1 MNSARSGVLV
11 VDKPSGRTS
20 HDVVAAARKLFG
32 QRAVGH
38 AGTLDPMATGVLVLM
53 FGEAC
58 KLSDYLTGQDKT
70 YRARVTFGV
79 ATDSLDADGQVTH
92 SHALD
97 PGWLSEGALSDALTQ
112 ERERTEQVP
121 PNVSA
126 IQEQGQRAH
135 ARARRGE
142 HFELPARNVRVAE
155 LRLLQVDPAAVDVE
169 LTVAKGYYV
178 RAFARD
184 LGSRLGVAAHL
195 SALRRIRSGAFS
207 EEEAL
212 AWPATAAP
220 ALVPLADAA
229 RRALPATQLT
239 VEGAL
244 RARQGKILQPTDA
257 ITSATT
263 SDEVSAWYAPDG
275 SLIALG
281 QTHADGHHRVVRGF
295 VAEPPSVL

>member
-20 HDVVAAARKLFG
+20 HDVVAAARRLFG

-70 YRARVTFGV
+70 YRARVSFGV

-92 SHALD
+92 SHALES
-97 PGWLSEGALSDALTQ
+97 GWLSLDALNRALGQ

-142 HFELPARNVRVAE
+142 QFELPARNVRVAE
-155 LRLLQVDPAAVDVE
+155 LRLLQQDQAAVDVE
-169 LTVAKGYYV
+169 LTVSKGYYV

-184 LGSRLGVAAHL
+184 LGSRLGAAAHL
-195 SALRRIRSGAFS
+195 SALRRIRSGAFT
-207 EEEAL
+207 ELEAL
-212 AWPATAAP
+212 PWPAAEAP
-220 ALVPLADAA
+220 ALIPLSDAA
-229 RRALPATQLT
+229 RRALPVTQLT
-239 VEGAL
+239 EEGVL

-257 ITSATT
+257 TATA
-263 SDEVSAWYAPDG
+263 SDAVSAWYAPDG
-275 SLIALG
+275 TLIALG
-281 QTHADGHHRVVRGF
+281 QTHADGQHRVVRGF
-295 VAEPPSVL
+295 VTQPPRAQ